1 MGVCSSGVYGECA
14 EVVVVMCCR
23 SVWGMIL
30 LDDGGD
36 DNDALNEDD
45 GSFNDDDGEF

>member
-1 MGVCSSGVYGECA
+1 MGV
-14 EVVVVMCCR
+14 CCR

-36 DNDALNEDD
+36 DDDALNEDD
-45 GSFNDDDGEF
+45 GSFNDDDGELLAVLWCGVVGW